1 MKRVL
6 ITGKNSYIGN
16 QFANWVSIRNEEY
29 QIEKISVKNN
39 KWKEMDWSNFD
50 AILHVAGIA
59 HNSSDS
65 SLEDLYYQVNRDL
78 TTEIAKKAKLDG
90 VPHFIN
96 MSSII
101 VFGTENNKIDLKT
114 QPKPDNFYGD
124 SKLQAEINLN
134 KLIDDSFVVSHIRP
148 PMVYGSESKGNFPLL
163 AKLAVKTPIFPNYE
177 NKRSMIYIKNLC
189 EFLRIVI
196 DGKIPGE
203 LHPQNR
209 EYIKTS
215 NLVSSIAKNK
225 NHRVIQ
231 TKIFNP
237 LIPLLTKINLVN
249 KVFGDLYYSKEI
261 SKVNFDYQIYSLTES
276 IEDIYTNEINRG
288 LNS

>member
-29 QIEKISVKNN
+29 QIEKISVKTD
-39 KWKEMDWSNFD
+39 KWKNMDWSNFD

-78 TTEIAKKAKLDG
+78 TIEIAKKAKLDG

-101 VFGTENNKIDLKT
+101 IFGTENNKIDVKT

-163 AKLAVKTPIFPNYE
+163 AKLAVKTPAFPNYD

-189 EFLRIVI
+189 EFLRLII
-196 DGKIPGE
+196 EKRIPGTF
-203 LHPQNR
+203 HPQNR
-209 EYIKTS
+209 EYVKTYK
-215 NLVSSIAKNK
+215 LVRLIGENQGHKVSG
-225 NHRVIQ
+225 

-237 LIPLLTKINLVN
+237 IIKLLSNVNIVN
-249 KVFGDLYYSKEI
+249 KVFGDLYYSIKMSEI
-261 SKVNFDYQIYSLTES
+261 DIKYQVYSLEES
-276 IEDIYTNEINRG
+276 IEDIYKAK
-288 LNS
+288 

>member
-163 AKLAVKTPIFPNYE
+163 AKLAVKTPIFPNYD

-189 EFLRIVI
+189 EFLRLII
-196 DGKIPGE
+196 EKRIPGT
-203 LHPQNR
+203 LQPQNR
-209 EYIKTS
+209 EYVKTYK
-215 NLVSSIAKNK
+215 LVSLIGEKQGHK
-225 NHRVIQ
+225 VIG

-237 LIPLLTKINLVN
+237 IIKLLSNVNIVN
-249 KVFGDLYYSKEI
+249 KVFGDLYYSMQMSEI
-261 SKVNFDYQIYSLTES
+261 DIKYQVYSLEES
-276 IEDIYTNEINRG
+276 IEDIYKAK
-288 LNS
+288 

>member
-29 QIEKISVKNN
+29 QIEKISVKTD
-39 KWKEMDWSNFD
+39 KWKNMDWSNFD

-163 AKLAVKTPIFPNYE
+163 AKLAVKTPIFPNYD

-189 EFLRIVI
+189 EFLRLII
-196 DGKIPGE
+196 EKRIPGI

-209 EYIKTS
+209 EYVKTYK
-215 NLVSSIAKNK
+215 LVSLIGEKQGHK
-225 NHRVIQ
+225 IIG

-237 LIPLLTKINLVN
+237 IIKLLSNVNIVN
-249 KVFGDLYYSKEI
+249 KVFGDLYYSMQMSEI
-261 SKVNFDYQIYSLTES
+261 DIKYQVYSLEES
-276 IEDIYTNEINRG
+276 IEDIYKAK
-288 LNS
+288 

>member
-163 AKLAVKTPIFPNYE
+163 AKLAVKTPIFPNYD

-189 EFLRIVI
+189 EFLRLII
-196 DGKIPGE
+196 EKRIPGTF
-203 LHPQNR
+203 HPQNR
-209 EYIKTS
+209 EYVKTYK
-215 NLVSSIAKNK
+215 LVRLIGENQGHKVSG
-225 NHRVIQ
+225 

-237 LIPLLTKINLVN
+237 IIKLLSNVNIVN
-249 KVFGDLYYSKEI
+249 KVFGDLYYSIKMSEI
-261 SKVNFDYQIYSLTES
+261 DIKYQVYSLEES
-276 IEDIYTNEINRG
+276 IEDIYKAK
-288 LNS
+288 